1 MAAEGALGET
11 RKELY
16 EALGINFE
24 VSFKKSNER
33 LDINSKHLGPC
44 VEESLRRVCFGCV
57 REGTKR

>member
-24 VSFKKSNER
+24 VSVKKVMER
-33 LDINSKHLGPC
+33 FGINSNRLGPC
-44 VEESLRRVCFGCV
+44 VEESLRRVCFGCS
-57 REGTKR
+57 RRTKR